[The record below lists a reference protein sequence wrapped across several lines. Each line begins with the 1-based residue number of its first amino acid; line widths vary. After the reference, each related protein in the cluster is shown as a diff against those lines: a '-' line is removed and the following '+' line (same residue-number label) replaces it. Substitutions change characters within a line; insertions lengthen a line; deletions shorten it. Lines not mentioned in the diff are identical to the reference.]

1 MLAAARADTLSEA
14 AAAMEVSVS
23 TMSRRISVLE
33 DDVGALLFE
42 KKTRGVVLTPAGQE
56 MLAVAE
62 AMEGLTHDLDAR
74 IHGLDARVEGEIR
87 ATSLDALWTLWARDL
102 RDFQN
107 RFEGIEL
114 QLMSGFA
121 VANMTQREAD
131 VAVRIARQAPGHLI
145 GRKHAQVAYAI
156 YGAPDLVAAVGD
168 DAPYAEFPWMSWDF
182 SVARGVDTWLET
194 HAPGAR
200 IAGRVERMTIMLSAA
215 AAGSGLAMLP
225 CFAGDVHPGLQR
237 VGGYFELGGWVWVL
251 SHPAMRGA
259 AKIRTFVGFVTELLA
274 RDRDLIEGGRPA
286 ARRRTRRR

>member
-14 AAAMEVSVS
+14 AAEMGVSVS

-33 DDVGALLFE
+33 DDVGTLLFE
-42 KKTRGVVLTPAGQE
+42 KKTRGVVLTSAGAE
-56 MLAVAE
+56 MLSVAE

-87 ATSLDALWTLWARDL
+87 ATSLDSLWTLWASDL
-102 RDFQN
+102 RGFHE

-131 VAVRIARQAPGHLI
+131 VAVRIAREAPGHLI

-156 YGAPDLVAAVGD
+156 YGAPELVTSVGE
-168 DAPYAEFPWMSWDF
+168 DAPYAEFPWVSWDF
-182 SVARGVDTWLET
+182 SVARGVDSWLQE

-200 IAGRVERMTIMLSAA
+200 VVSRVERMTIMSSIAA
-215 AAGSGLAMLP
+215 TGSGVAMLP

-237 VGGYFELGGWVWVL
+237 VGPYFELGGWVWVL
-251 SHPAMRGA
+251 SHPAMRGS
-259 AKIRTFVGFVTELLA
+259 AKIRAFVGFITELLA
-274 RDRDLIEGGRPA
+274 RDRDLIEGQRP
-286 ARRRTRRR
+286 RRRRKRRR